1 MPKAS
6 VIVPVYNVEAYLEKC
21 VRSILQQTEGD
32 FELLLVD
39 DGSTDGSGQLCESL
53 AKTDSRIR
61 VIHQE
66 NQGLGGARNTGIRE
80 AKGDWLLLVDSDD
93 WIEPEILEKSLEAG
107 LREEAD
113 MVVFPFRSV
122 DEEGRELAVFR
133 EDIPV
138 GRAFALKERKDI
150 LLTAPVAWNKLY
162 RTAFFRET
170 GLVYPSRVWYEDIRT
185 TPKLM
190 ALARRMVFI
199 GDIGYNYLQ
208 RQGSIMNSGKVA
220 RNVEIIEAF
229 DDVLPW
235 FREQGLFGL
244 YRQELEHLTVAHIL
258 LTSSVR
264 VLRIDHKNSLLGKF
278 RAYVERE
285 FPTNRENPYN
295 KTHFTRNQKIALWLV
310 ERRWYGAA
318 ALAFRVKGS

>member
-21 VRSILQQTEGD
+21 VQSILRQTEQD

-39 DGSTDGSGQLCESL
+39 DGSTDSSGQLCEEL
-53 AKTDSRIR
+53 AKQDSRIR

-133 EDIPV
+133 ENIPV

-170 GLVYPSRVWYEDIRT
+170 GLAYPSRVWYEDIRT

-190 ALARRMVFI
+190 ALARRMVFL

-229 DDVLPW
+229 GDILPW
-235 FREQGLFGL
+235 FREHGLFAE

-264 VLRIDHKNSLLGKF
+264 VLRMDYKNPLLGKF

-285 FPTNRENPYN
+285 FPTYRGNPYN